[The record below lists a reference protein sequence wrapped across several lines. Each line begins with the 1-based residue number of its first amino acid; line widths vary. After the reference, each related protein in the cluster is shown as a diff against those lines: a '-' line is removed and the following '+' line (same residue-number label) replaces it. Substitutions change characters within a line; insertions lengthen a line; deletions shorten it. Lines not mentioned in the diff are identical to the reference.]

1 VGQKVHP
8 KGFRIGVI
16 RDWESKWYAGKNY
29 ADLLLEDFKV
39 RRYIKEKL
47 FASGV
52 GQVVIERTG
61 NIVRVFV
68 HTAKPGMVIG
78 RGGAGVEELRKALVA
93 LTGKQVYV
101 NIIEIKS
108 PEMNA
113 QLVAEGIAAQ
123 LEKRVAFRR
132 AMRQSMGRTMRAGA
146 KGIRVAVG
154 GRLNGAE
161 IARREWAREGTIPL
175 HTLRADIDYGVA
187 TAHTAYG
194 QIGVKVWI
202 YKGEVLP
209 KPAKAAAEGG
219 E

>member
-8 KGFRIGVI
+8 KGLRIGVI
-16 RDWESKWYAGKNY
+16 RDWESKWYAERTY

-47 FASGV
+47 FATGV

-61 NIVRVFV
+61 NIVRVFI

-78 RGGAGVEELRKALVA
+78 RGGAGVEDLRKALER
-93 LTGKQVYV
+93 LTKKQVYV
-101 NIIEIKS
+101 NIMEIKTA
-108 PEMNA
+108 ELNA
-113 QLVAEGIAAQ
+113 QLVAENVAQ
-123 LEKRVAFRR
+123 QIEKRIAFRR
-132 AMRQSMGRTMRAGA
+132 VMRQVMGRTMRSGA

-202 YKGEVLP
+202 YKGEILP
-209 KPAKAAAEGG
+209 KPAKAQAEGG
-219 E
+219 V

>member
-1 VGQKVHP
+1 MGQKVHP

-16 RDWESKWYAGKNY
+16 RDWDSKWYADKNY
-29 ADLLLEDFKV
+29 ADLLLEDFKI
-39 RRYIKEKL
+39 RRYIKDKL

-52 GQVVIERTG
+52 GLVVIERTG

-78 RGGAGVEELRKALVA
+78 RGGAGVEELRKALSE
-93 LTGKQVYV
+93 LTNKQVYV
-101 NIIEIKS
+101 KIIEIKT
-108 PEMNA
+108 PELNA
-113 QLVAEGIAAQ
+113 QLVAEGMAAQ
-123 LEKRVAFRR
+123 LEKRIAFRR
-132 AMRQSMGRTMRAGA
+132 AMRQSMGRSMRAGA
-146 KGIRVAVG
+146 KGIRVAVS

-202 YKGEVLP
+202 YKGEILP
-209 KPAKAAAEGG
+209 KPAKTAVEGG

>member
-1 VGQKVHP
+1 MGQKVHP

-16 RDWESKWYAGKNY
+16 RDWESKWYAEKNF

-47 FASGV
+47 YATGV

-61 NIVRVFV
+61 NIVRVFI

-78 RGGAGVEELRKALVA
+78 RGGAGVEDLRKALEA
-93 LTGKQVYV
+93 LTKKQVYV
-101 NIIEIKS
+101 NIMEIKTAELS
-108 PEMNA
+108 A
-113 QLVAEGIAAQ
+113 QLVAENVAAQ
-123 LEKRVAFRR
+123 VEKRIAFRR
-132 AMRQSMGRTMRAGA
+132 AMRQAMGRTMRSGA
-146 KGIRVAVG
+146 KGVRVAVG

-202 YKGEVLP
+202 YKGEILP
-209 KPAKAAAEGG
+209 KPSKVEAEGG
-219 E
+219 A

>member
-16 RDWESKWYAGKNY
+16 RDWESKWYAEKNY

-47 FASGV
+47 YATGV

-61 NIVRVFV
+61 NIVRVFI

-78 RGGAGVEELRKALVA
+78 RGGAGVEDLRKALEA
-93 LTGKQVYV
+93 LTKKQVYV
-101 NIIEIKS
+101 NIMEIKTAELS
-108 PEMNA
+108 A
-113 QLVAEGIAAQ
+113 QLVAENVAAQ
-123 LEKRVAFRR
+123 IEKRIAFRR
-132 AMRQSMGRTMRAGA
+132 AMRQVMGRTMRSGA
-146 KGIRVAVG
+146 KGVRVAVG

-202 YKGEVLP
+202 YKGEILP
-209 KPAKAAAEGG
+209 KPSKVEAEGG
-219 E
+219 A

>member
-8 KGFRIGVI
+8 KGFRIGII
-16 RDWESKWYAGKNY
+16 RDWESKWYAEKNY
-29 ADLLLEDFKV
+29 SDLLLEDFKV

-47 FASGV
+47 FATGV
-52 GQVVIERTG
+52 GQVIIQRTG
-61 NIVRVFV
+61 AIVRVFV

-78 RGGAGVEELRKALVA
+78 RGGAGVEELRKALEV
-93 LTGKQVYV
+93 LTKKQVYV
-101 NIIEIKS
+101 NIIEIKT
-108 PEMNA
+108 PELNA
-113 QLVAEGIAAQ
+113 QLVAENVAAQ
-123 LEKRVAFRR
+123 IEKRIAYRR
-132 AMRQSMGRTMRAGA
+132 AMRQVMGRTMRLGA
-146 KGIRVAVG
+146 KGIRVAIG

-202 YKGEVLP
+202 YKGEILP
-209 KPAKAAAEGG
+209 KPGKAAAEGG

>member
-1 VGQKVHP
+1 MGQKVHP
-8 KGFRIGVI
+8 KGFRIGII
-16 RDWESKWYAGKNY
+16 RDWESKWYAEKNY
-29 ADLLLEDFKV
+29 SDLLLEDFKV

-47 FASGV
+47 FATGV
-52 GQVVIERTG
+52 GQVIIQRTG
-61 NIVRVFV
+61 AIVRVFV

-78 RGGAGVEELRKALVA
+78 RGGAGVEELRKALEV
-93 LTGKQVYV
+93 LTKKQVYV
-101 NIIEIKS
+101 NIIEIKT
-108 PEMNA
+108 PELNA
-113 QLVAEGIAAQ
+113 QLVAENVAAQ
-123 LEKRVAFRR
+123 IEKRIAYRR
-132 AMRQSMGRTMRAGA
+132 AMRQVMGRTMRLGA
-146 KGIRVAVG
+146 KGIRVAIG

-202 YKGEVLP
+202 YKGEILP
-209 KPAKAAAEGG
+209 KPGKAAAEGG

>member
-1 VGQKVHP
+1 MGQKVHP

-16 RDWESKWYAGKNY
+16 RDWDSKWYAEKNY
-29 ADLLLEDFKV
+29 SDLLLEDFKV
-39 RRYIKEKL
+39 RRYIKDKL
-47 FASGV
+47 FATGV
-52 GQVVIERTG
+52 GQVVIQRTG
-61 NIVRVFV
+61 AIVRVFI

-78 RGGAGVEELRKALVA
+78 RGGAGVEGLRKALEI
-93 LTGKQVYV
+93 LTKKQVYV
-101 NIIEIKS
+101 NIIEIKT
-108 PEMNA
+108 PELNA
-113 QLVAEGIAAQ
+113 QLVAENVAAQ
-123 LEKRVAFRR
+123 IEKRIAYRR
-132 AMRQSMGRTMRAGA
+132 AMRQVMGRTMRMGA
-146 KGIRVAVG
+146 KGIRVAIG

-202 YKGEVLP
+202 YKGEILP
-209 KPAKAAAEGG
+209 KPTKAAAEGG

>member
-1 VGQKVHP
+1 MGQKVHP

-16 RDWESKWYAGKNY
+16 RDWDSKWYADKNY

-47 FASGV
+47 FATGV

-61 NIVRVFV
+61 NIVRVFI

-78 RGGAGVEELRKALVA
+78 RGGAGVEDLRKSLET
-93 LTGKQVYV
+93 LTKKQVYV
-101 NIIEIKS
+101 NIMEIKTAELS
-108 PEMNA
+108 A
-113 QLVAEGIAAQ
+113 QLVAENVAQ
-123 LEKRVAFRR
+123 QIEKRIAFRR
-132 AMRQSMGRTMRAGA
+132 AMRQVMGRTMRSGA
-146 KGIRVAVG
+146 KGIRVAIG

-202 YKGEVLP
+202 YKGEILP
-209 KPAKAAAEGG
+209 KPVKVDAEGG
-219 E
+219 V

>member
-16 RDWESKWYAGKNY
+16 RDWESKWYAEKNF

-47 FASGV
+47 YATGV

-61 NIVRVFV
+61 NIVRVFI

-78 RGGAGVEELRKALVA
+78 RGGAGVEDLRKALEA
-93 LTGKQVYV
+93 LTKKQVYV
-101 NIIEIKS
+101 NIMEIKTAELS
-108 PEMNA
+108 A
-113 QLVAEGIAAQ
+113 QLVAENVAAQ
-123 LEKRVAFRR
+123 VEKRIAFRR
-132 AMRQSMGRTMRAGA
+132 AMRQAMGRTMRSGA
-146 KGIRVAVG
+146 KGVRVAVG

-202 YKGEVLP
+202 YKGEILP
-209 KPAKAAAEGG
+209 KPSKVEAEGG
-219 E
+219 A

>member
-1 VGQKVHP
+1 MGQKVHP

-16 RDWESKWYAGKNY
+16 RDWDSKWYAEKNY
-29 ADLLLEDFKV
+29 ADLLLEDFKI

-47 FASGV
+47 FTAGV

-61 NIVRVFV
+61 NIVRVFI

-78 RGGAGVEELRKALVA
+78 RGGAGVEEIRKALEV
-93 LTGKQVYV
+93 LTKKQVYV
-101 NIIEIKS
+101 NIMEIKT
-108 PEMNA
+108 PELNA
-113 QLVAEGIAAQ
+113 QLVAENVAAQ
-123 LEKRVAFRR
+123 IEKRIAFRR
-132 AMRQSMGRTMRAGA
+132 AMRQSMGRTMRSGA
-146 KGIRVAVG
+146 KGIRIAVG

-209 KPAKAAAEGG
+209 KPTKAAAEGG

>member
-1 VGQKVHP
+1 MGQKVHP

-16 RDWESKWYAGKNY
+16 RDWESKWYAEKNY

-47 FASGV
+47 YATGV

-61 NIVRVFV
+61 NIVRVFI

-78 RGGAGVEELRKALVA
+78 RGGAGVEDLRKALEA
-93 LTGKQVYV
+93 LTKKQVYV
-101 NIIEIKS
+101 NIMEIKTAELS
-108 PEMNA
+108 A
-113 QLVAEGIAAQ
+113 QLVAENVAAQ
-123 LEKRVAFRR
+123 VEKRIAFRR
-132 AMRQSMGRTMRAGA
+132 AMRQAMGRTMRSGA
-146 KGIRVAVG
+146 KGVRVAVG

-202 YKGEVLP
+202 YKGEILP
-209 KPAKAAAEGG
+209 KPSKVEAEGG
-219 E
+219 A

>member
-16 RDWESKWYAGKNY
+16 RDWDSKWYADKNY

-47 FASGV
+47 FATGV

-61 NIVRVFV
+61 NIVRVFI

-78 RGGAGVEELRKALVA
+78 RGGAGVEDLRKSLET
-93 LTGKQVYV
+93 LTKKQVYV
-101 NIIEIKS
+101 NIMEIKTAELS
-108 PEMNA
+108 A
-113 QLVAEGIAAQ
+113 QLVAENVAQ
-123 LEKRVAFRR
+123 QIEKRIAFRR
-132 AMRQSMGRTMRAGA
+132 AMRQVMGRTMRSGA
-146 KGIRVAVG
+146 KGIRVAIG

-202 YKGEVLP
+202 YKGEILP
-209 KPAKAAAEGG
+209 KPVKVDAEGG
-219 E
+219 V